1 MASPDPHTV
10 LAEPLRTAT
19 GALEPV
25 LEALDRGDNPRETGN
40 WREAWEHFAREAGSA
55 GLEPVD
61 EFGRF
66 LVRNVDSMAA
76 IDPQTAPAAGA
87 IDACIRR
94 FTAALETV
102 VETPGDISG
111 LAALIEVVQEP
122 AWPLPMDEDT
132 ANGLLEGLLAGLQDD
147 EDGNGNPSTGG
158 NHPDPGELLQPER
171 LRLEF
176 PEGTERAVVEAFLNE
191 VPDLVASFT
200 AALEHLSRDDF
211 TEEDLLRAQRLAHT
225 IKGSAN
231 VTGVAAMATL
241 MHACEELLEACHK
254 QGFIDA
260 TTMDVAIEAGDC
272 LAMQLDYLTGAGPAP
287 EQISAV
293 VERVL
298 QVHPDI
304 GDEAGEDVPRTWPAL
319 AGAAEATEL
328 PAENASHPDRSSS
341 TGTSVAVGDSLR
353 IPTRVIDGLLRQ
365 SGEVS
370 ISNVQLQ
377 GRQLQLTES
386 ARTLARQQA
395 IVRER
400 LAALQNLVDV
410 KSIPSARFL
419 AEGQAAEDRFD
430 PLELDQYN
438 ELHSVTHALAESIVD
453 AQQYSQDLD
462 QQVRAFGDMLR
473 QQDGLAQELN
483 ENVISTRLV
492 PVGTIRSRL
501 ERVVRQTVRQ
511 TGNNARFEMDGDD
524 TFIDRHVLDQLTEPL
539 LHVLRNAVDHGI
551 ESPEERARLGK
562 PETGIIRLS
571 VRKRGDSVS
580 LCVKDDGRGL
590 DRDRIRAVATEK
602 GLLDNVAAVDEAA
615 IERLILLPGFST
627 REAATQIS
635 GRGIGMDVVQSR
647 MKEQRGTVDLLSEA
661 GIGTTITLQVP
672 ITLSSMHALLVSTSS
687 FTIAVPSGLI
697 EQLIFSDFGEW
708 VEAEDGLQ
716 YLFEERT
723 YHAVTMEALLGE
735 PGSPDVAIPDQPM
748 PLVLMQGIGRN
759 YAVIV
764 EHVAGSRDVI
774 IKGLGRFMPAVPG
787 VIGASILG
795 DGGVAP
801 VIDLRDVLG
810 RERQALAAIP
820 TLALEAVPDL
830 PLVLVVDDSVSARR
844 TLAALAADGGYRV
857 VTAIDGLEAVE
868 AIEEERPAA
877 VIADLEM
884 PRMNG
889 LELTRH
895 LRTNDETHGI
905 PVMMITSRSTDK
917 HRQHATEAGVDEYV
931 VKPYD
936 EDAVLESLAALIASG
951 SRQIAGGED
960 IGNAT
965 VTRT

>member
-1 MASPDPHTV
+1 MASPDPYTV
-10 LAEPLRTAT
+10 LAEPLRAAT

-25 LEALDRGDNPRETGN
+25 LEALERGDDPHETDN
-40 WREAWEHFAREAGSA
+40 WREAWERFTREAGAA
-55 GLEPVD
+55 GLEPVA

-66 LVRNVDSMAA
+66 LVHNVDSAAA
-76 IDPQTAPAAGA
+76 IDPEMAPAGEG
-87 IDACIRR
+87 IGTCIRR
-94 FTAALETV
+94 FLAALETI

-111 LAALIEVVQEP
+111 LAALTEVVQEP
-122 AWPLPMDEDT
+122 AWPLPMDENA
-132 ANGLLEGLLAGLQDD
+132 ANGLLEGLLSGLQDD
-147 EDGNGNPSTGG
+147 GNGDGDPSADRDRS
-158 NHPDPGELLQPER
+158 DPEELLQPER

-176 PEGTERAVVEAFLNE
+176 PEGTEGAVVEAFLNE
-191 VPDLVASFT
+191 VPDLVASFMT
-200 AALEHLSRDDF
+200 ALEHLSRNDSTD
-211 TEEDLLRAQRLAHT
+211 EDILRAQRLAHT

-241 MHACEELLEACHK
+241 MHACEELLEACHE
-254 QGFIDA
+254 QGSIDA

-293 VERVL
+293 VARVL
-298 QVHPDI
+298 QVHPHAA
-304 GDEAGEDVPRTWPAL
+304 DEAVGGVPQTYPAVVDP
-319 AGAAEATEL
+319 AGS
-328 PAENASHPDRSSS
+328 PAENAPRPAGSSS
-341 TGTSVAVGDSLR
+341 TETSVAIGDSLR

-365 SGEVS
+365 TGEVS

-377 GRQLQLTES
+377 GRQQKLTES
-386 ARTLARQQA
+386 ARTLTRQQS

-410 KSIPSARFL
+410 KSIPAAQFL
-419 AEGQAAEDRFD
+419 SGSQTAEDRFD

-462 QQVRAFGDMLR
+462 QLVRTFGDMLR

-511 TGNNARFEMDGDD
+511 TGNNAHFEMDGDD

-551 ESPEERARLGK
+551 EPPGERARLGK
-562 PETGIIRLS
+562 PETGTIRLS

-580 LCVKDDGRGL
+580 LCVRDDGRGL

-602 GLLDNVAAVDEAA
+602 GLLDDVSAVDEAA

-627 REAATQIS
+627 REATTQIS

-661 GIGTTITLQVP
+661 GTGTTITLQVP
-672 ITLSSMHALLVSTSS
+672 ITLSSMHALLVSTPS

-708 VEAEDGLQ
+708 VEAEEGLQ

-723 YHAVTMEALLGE
+723 YHAVAMESLLGE
-735 PGSPDVAIPDQPM
+735 AGSPDVTKPDQPM
-748 PLVLMQGIGRN
+748 PLMLMQGIGRN

-810 RERQALAAIP
+810 RERQHALATTP
-820 TLALEAVPDL
+820 TPAVEAVSDL

-844 TLAALAADGGYRV
+844 TLAALVADGGYRV
-857 VTAIDGLEAVE
+857 ATAIDGLEAVE

-905 PVMMITSRSTDK
+905 PVIMITSRSTDK
-917 HRQHATEAGVDEYV
+917 HRQHAAEAGVDEYV

-936 EDAVLESLAALIASG
+936 EDAVLESLATLIASG
-951 SRQIAGGED
+951 SRQVPVGENT
-960 IGNAT
+960 GSTAA
-965 VTRT
+965 TRT